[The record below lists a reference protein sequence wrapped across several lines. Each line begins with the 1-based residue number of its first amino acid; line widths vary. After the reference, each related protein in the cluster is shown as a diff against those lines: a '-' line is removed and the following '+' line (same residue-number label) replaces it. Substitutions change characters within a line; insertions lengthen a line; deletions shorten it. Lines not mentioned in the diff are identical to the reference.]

1 MRTHVSVPTS
11 DDLRV
16 KDVREL
22 RVDAQRLLD
31 SREREEPEEGSPSR
45 HDEEARS
52 PVEAFFDDEAPAP
65 PTTAPAAAAAVAAPS
80 GVAKLPLDESQEVV
94 GLLPLLEEPDI

>member
-1 MRTHVSVPTS
+1 MAYRTPSSVRTHVSVPTS

-31 SREREEPEEGSPSR
+31 SREREEPEGLASPSR
-45 HDEEARS
+45 HDEARS
-52 PVEAFFDDEAPAP
+52 PVEAFFDDEARSWRDG
-65 PTTAPAAAAAVAAPS
+65 AVVVRR
-80 GVAKLPLDESQEVV
+80 GRLVVEKGLDGASSFLVMT
-94 GLLPLLEEPDI
+94 

>member
-1 MRTHVSVPTS
+1 MAYRTPSSVRTHVSVPTS

-31 SREREEPEEGSPSR
+31 SREREEPEGLASPSR
-45 HDEEARS
+45 GDEEARS
-52 PVEAFFDDEAPAP
+52 PVEAFWFLALARVEEPLRINP
-65 PTTAPAAAAAVAAPS
+65 
-80 GVAKLPLDESQEVV
+80 KLPYVLDAQVLARRDGDV
-94 GLLPLLEEPDI
+94 GPHA

>member
-1 MRTHVSVPTS
+1 MAYRTPSSVRTHVSVPTS

-31 SREREEPEEGSPSR
+31 SREREEPEGLASPSR
-45 HDEEARS
+45 GDEEARS

-65 PTTAPAAAAAVAAPS
+65 DYDGTLAPAAAPGAAP
-80 GVAKLPLDESQEVV
+80 GRLGCL
-94 GLLPLLEEPDI
+94 GRH